1 MDGVK
6 LKFKKDGVESL
17 ADIAYHVNQTT
28 QNIGARRLYTL
39 LERLLEDVS
48 FQAPDAS
55 KKSIV
60 IDEAYVKDKLDA
72 ITRNE
77 DLTKFIL

>member
-6 LKFKKDGVESL
+6 LKFKKDGVETL

-48 FQAPDAS
+48 YRTRTLRKRAS
-55 KKSIV
+55 SSMRH
-60 IDEAYVKDKLDA
+60 
-72 ITRNE
+72 T
-77 DLTKFIL
+77 